1 MFHLKMDFKENY
13 FSFARLIAVAVQLLF
28 ALGTA
33 FMHIKT

>member
-1 MFHLKMDFKENY
+1 MDFKEIFNY